1 MSIVN
6 LNKRMTQDETEYS
19 AAIRSSDSMIYVTV
33 DKECENV
40 PIITDPSG
48 PDCLALHVGTCLY
61 YKGCNWKIDSE
72 KGVKIKAGTSVVLET
87 AESLRLPANVY
98 GLLYGNGKNIY
109 RGAFISCGKIDP
121 LFTGKLRIGIYNGG
135 AKKIVLKTGDKLA
148 YAVFFQTE
156 SDILSDQLSRATEV
170 PSIRE
175 KLGVWTRLGRF
186 VSDHSVIIATI
197 TSMLA
202 LAISIAKIFV

>member
-72 KGVKIKAGTSVVLET
+72 KGVKIKAGTSVFLKPPNLSDFLQMFMV
-87 AESLRLPANVY
+87 
-98 GLLYGNGKNIY
+98 
-109 RGAFISCGKIDP
+109 C
-121 LFTGKLRIGIYNGG
+121 FTGMGRISIEELLFPAARLIHCLQGSCE
-135 AKKIVLKTGDKLA
+135 LA
-148 YAVFFQTE
+148 YIMVE
-156 SDILSDQLSRATEV
+156 R
-170 PSIRE
+170 R
-175 KLGVWTRLGRF
+175 KLF
-186 VSDHSVIIATI
+186 
-197 TSMLA
+197 
-202 LAISIAKIFV
+202 

>member
-1 MSIVN
+1 MMPPNKVRMLKI
-6 LNKRMTQDETEYS
+6 LNCGRQKYGRPFSLSMASPEKRLS
-19 AAIRSSDSMIYVTV
+19 AALVSHKTRMRGMREQPGAV
-33 DKECENV
+33 
-40 PIITDPSG
+40 
-48 PDCLALHVGTCLY
+48 
-61 YKGCNWKIDSE
+61 
-72 KGVKIKAGTSVVLET
+72 
-87 AESLRLPANVY
+87 
-98 GLLYGNGKNIY
+98 YGNGKNIY

-121 LFTGKLRIGIYNGG
+121 LFTGKLRIRVYNGG

-175 KLGVWTRLGRF
+175 KLGVWTILGRF

-202 LAISIAKIFV
+202 LAISGAKIFV